1 MIELIP
7 SGQDEMYSGV
17 IEYNLT
23 NYVCGPI
30 FDSLFT
36 RSSTSNDGTIIIQ
49 DNILTSFKMIG

>member
-7 SGQDEMYSGV
+7 SGQNEMYSG
-17 IEYNLT
+17 IIAYNLT

-36 RSSTSNDGTIIIQ
+36 RSSTSGDTIIIQ